1 MYLTPVVDDLYL
13 PQRRS
18 LAIKESIIRKYEELQ
33 KVLEEDLRL
42 TLAFLDVQERAAVY
56 ALDGLMES
64 NCSLI
69 QEIEQDLART
79 TAQMA
84 QKDMPTEEMV
94 TTFLCSSTIQEYIH
108 TCILQFRPDFCPD
121 CLLSVLPST
130 AGNRDRE
137 KVRCSSQSHGSSS
150 ILQNWPSFFTLFV
163 DIHLPQDQPPS
174 QQHRPQQR

>member
-1 MYLTPVVDDLYL
+1 MYLTPVVDDFYL

-84 QKDMPTEEMV
+84 QEEMPTEEMV
-94 TTFLCSSTIQEYIH
+94 TNVFKLPYIH
-108 TCILQFRPDFCPD
+108 TKNSPSSRSLFF
-121 CLLSVLPST
+121 LFFLPFT
-130 AGNRDRE
+130 AGNRDCE
-137 KVRCSSQSHGSSS
+137 QVRCSSPWGM
-150 ILQNWPSFFTLFV
+150 V
-163 DIHLPQDQPPS
+163 HLPKPTELAQLLHPLC
-174 QQHRPQQR
+174 